1 MASLQ
6 VPCLVLLLLTAIC
19 SGGVAFLWRS
29 FRLDLDGGPSFWLYQ
44 HFMRAKMA
52 QPAPALL
59 LGQSAPTGLLSP
71 QGDEVVHTKPV
82 NNNHKHTVTGIVT
95 AFAGGSTTT
104 ATQLQVP
111 ARKLLDRGGRSKDR
125 DRQPPRFRPSSS
137 HHSTSR
143 QQPSQSQSQSQS
155 SQDSQKLETNDKL
168 SYTKATANPTAT
180 AIARPSA
187 GAAENAGAQGSA
199 TTPSASRDT
208 AASASRQ
215 GSFAGTAGGGA
226 GGATAAATSA
236 DCDLDPRPEGLLC

>member
-6 VPCLVLLLLTAIC
+6 VPCLVLLLLSATC
-19 SGGVAFLWRS
+19 LGGVAFLGRS

-143 QQPSQSQSQSQS
+143 QHPSQSQSQS